1 MEVTRCHPMPMPM
14 PYGEARDISVSAAE
28 ICSHILVCTQSIP
41 RTLGIL
47 EDKFKT
53 EKLKTLHVESWAWA
67 FYRYLYLFIKDLE
80 FFPFRN
86 LLTLGT
92 FSLWQTPSESSLSL
106 ISHEN
111 TLGHSCLYSEI
122 FLTTA
127 GVEILGL
134 DPPISRGL
142 IDPVS

>member
-1 MEVTRCHPMPMPM
+1 MPM
-14 PYGEARDISVSAAE
+14 PYGEARDISISTPE

-41 RTLGIL
+41 GTLGIL

-53 EKLKTLHVESWAWA
+53 EKLKTLHVESWART
-67 FYRYLYLFIKDLE
+67 FCI
-80 FFPFRN
+80 